1 MFLLAGAFVTVWKTE
16 GQKRLGS
23 EYKVLFDSFSFK
35 KKNDCLSHC
44 MHRRGADMT
53 EERKN
58 IAYGGMEEHPAVC
71 YVLEDWMKRSY
82 CLLQEIRY
90 AIFVKETSVNCYKSL
105 NS

>member
-1 MFLLAGAFVTVWKTE
+1 
-16 GQKRLGS
+16 
-23 EYKVLFDSFSFK
+23 
-35 KKNDCLSHC
+35 
-44 MHRRGADMT
+44 MT